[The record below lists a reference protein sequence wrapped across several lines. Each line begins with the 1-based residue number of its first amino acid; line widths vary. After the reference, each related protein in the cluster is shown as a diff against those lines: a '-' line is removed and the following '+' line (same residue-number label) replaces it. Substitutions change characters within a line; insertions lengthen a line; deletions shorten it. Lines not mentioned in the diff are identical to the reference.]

1 MDRLFLVLLLKKEVN
16 DFNYDDYSD
25 ENYDVLFVLE
35 KECYLLIDEDISL

>member
-1 MDRLFLVLLLKKEVN
+1 MDRLFLVLLLKKEMN

>member
-1 MDRLFLVLLLKKEVN
+1 MN

>member
-25 ENYDVLFVLE
+25 ENYDVLSVLE

>member
-1 MDRLFLVLLLKKEVN
+1 MN

-25 ENYDVLFVLE
+25 ENYDVLFFLE

>member
-1 MDRLFLVLLLKKEVN
+1 MN

-25 ENYDVLFVLE
+25 ENYDGLFVLE